1 MTLST
6 LNAKGLSLNLL
17 FSVFLNIVDSVL
29 YGLNGF
35 SLIIR
40 NRDTKL
46 FFKLHNQLY
55 CVK

>member
-29 YGLNGF
+29 YSLN
-35 SLIIR
+35 SLSLVIR

-46 FFKLHNQLY
+46 LFKFHNQLY
-55 CVK
+55 GVK